1 VSVDGTYG
9 GCGKERNCK
18 KHRKDRKA
26 CMEFLFPGIPKGHPA
41 SGAIV
46 MNLVANFLGLGNAAT
61 PLGIKAM
68 NELQKLNPT
77 KTLPQMK

>member
-1 VSVDGTYG
+1 VDGTYG

-26 CMEFLFPGIPKGHPA
+26 CYGVFV
-41 SGAIV
+41 SGDTEGTSCV
-46 MNLVANFLGLGNAAT
+46 GSHCHESCGKLLGLGNAAT

-68 NELQKLNPT
+68 NELQKLNPD